1 MIIGEVDLMRG
12 ALAAMLAG
20 QPGMRIAAEIRPD
33 DDVAA
38 AAGRHRPDVVLIDL
52 DGSPA
57 AALGA
62 ARQLAGRAGCPV
74 LMLTGR
80 QNPGPIRDAL
90 AAQVRGF
97 VDKDVAPDQFARAIR
112 RVAAGEGVIAP
123 ALAAVVLGSG
133 GNPLTPRE
141 REVLLAAA
149 EGLRSSEIARRLHL
163 APGTVRNYLSTAI
176 SKTGTRNRLEAVRR
190 AQEAGWLGD

>member
-1 MIIGEVDLMRG
+1 MDLLGG

-20 QPGMRIAAEIRPD
+20 QPGLRIAAELRPD

-38 AAGRHRPDVVLIDL
+38 VVGRHRPDVVLIDF

-57 AALGA
+57 AALAA
-62 ARQLAGRAGCPV
+62 ARQLAGPAGCHV
-74 LMLTGR
+74 LMLTGQ
-80 QNPGPIRDAL
+80 QNPDLIRDAL

-97 VDKDVAPDQFARAIR
+97 VDKDAAPEQLARSIR
-112 RVAAGEGVIAP
+112 RVAAGERVIAP
-123 ALAAVVLGSG
+123 TLAAAVLGPG
-133 GNPLTPRE
+133 GNPLTSRE

-149 EGLRSSEIARRLHL
+149 EGLRSTEIAHRLHL

-176 SKTGTRNRLEAVRR
+176 GKTGARNRLEAVRR
-190 AQEAGWLGD
+190 AQDAGWLGD

>member
-1 MIIGEVDLMRG
+1 MIIGEVDLLQG
-12 ALAAMLAG
+12 ALAAMLAD
-20 QPGMRIAAEIRPD
+20 QPGMRIAAELRPD

-52 DGSPA
+52 DGSPG
-57 AALGA
+57 AALAA
-62 ARQLAGRAGCPV
+62 ARQLAGPAGCHV

-80 QNPGPIRDAL
+80 HNPGLIRDAL

-97 VDKDVAPDQFARAIR
+97 VDKDAAPEQLARGIR
-112 RVAAGEGVIAP
+112 RVAAGERVIAP

-149 EGLRSSEIARRLHL
+149 EGLRSNEIARRLHL
-163 APGTVRNYLSTAI
+163 APGTIRNYLSTAI
-176 SKTGTRNRLEAVRR
+176 SKTGARNRLEAVRR
-190 AQEAGWLGD
+190 AQEAGWLSD